1 MCLLTQI
8 KTFWFS
14 LIKKIN
20 HLIILA
26 QEMAWWK
33 GYGIKQDPVILS
45 LHLQLETRRYNADML
60 GELPQ
65 MSTFTPFSFYIL
77 IKINWIQTGFL
88 KINAWGN
95 LGGKI
100 HNKQQQ
106 QYVYAES
113 LTFLI
118 YL

>member
-1 MCLLTQI
+1 MPTYPNQNLLI
-8 KTFWFS
+8 FFN
-14 LIKKIN
+14 KKISPFN
-20 HLIILA
+20 YFGLRKWHG
-26 QEMAWWK
+26 EK
-33 GYGIKQDPVILS
+33 GYGIKKDTVIIVLD
-45 LHLQLETRRYNADML
+45 LQLETRRYNADML
-60 GELPQ
+60 GERPQ

-77 IKINWIQTGFL
+77 IKINWIQAGFL

-95 LGGKI
+95 LEKKI

-106 QYVYAES
+106 QYVYVES